1 MVVST
6 NTLLTSGSRY
16 QSLDVLRGLTVALM
30 IIVNTPGSWS
40 TNFSPFL
47 HAPWHG
53 ITITDLVFPSFL
65 FVVGNAMAFS
75 LIKLKERGA
84 QVYFQ
89 KVIKRTLIIFL
100 IGLLLTAF
108 PFFRIADSGL
118 VPFDFSKIRIMGVLQ
133 RIALCYGLAATLVY
147 FFKLR
152 VCMGIGAS
160 LLLIYWGIMYFFG
173 DQGPDPYSLEGNA
186 ARRLDL
192 WLIGAGNLY
201 RGEGIPF
208 DPEGLLS
215 TLPAMVNVLAGYG
228 VGSYI
233 RKNAGNSKTV
243 RSLFIIALAFLVLG
257 YVWDI
262 FFPINKKIW
271 SSSFVLVSVGYVTAL
286 LGVLVFVLE
295 LKKLK
300 GWAYFFEVFGKNPL
314 ILYVLSGVLV
324 RLMLMVPVG
333 HLSLKTWIY
342 EQFYSSFLPPKMASL
357 TFAISFMLLIWLVG
371 WVMDKRKWYIKV

>member
-1 MVVST
+1 MITT
-6 NTLLTSGSRY
+6 NTPLNTSARY

-53 ITITDLVFPSFL
+53 LTITDLVFPSFL

-75 LIKLKERGA
+75 LTKLRERGP
-84 QVYFQ
+84 QPYFR
-89 KVIKRTLIIFL
+89 KVITRTLVIFL

-108 PFFRIADSGL
+108 PFFRISDTGF
-118 VPFDFSKIRIMGVLQ
+118 VPFDFSKIRVMGVLQ

-147 FFKLR
+147 YFKPR
-152 VCMGIGAS
+152 VCMGVGG
-160 LLLIYWGIMYFFG
+160 LLLLLYWGVMYFFG

-192 WLIGAGNLY
+192 WLIGVDNLY

-215 TLPAMVNVLAGYG
+215 TFPAMVNVLAGYG
-228 VGSYI
+228 VGCFI
-233 RKNAGNSKTV
+233 RQRGGNGKTV
-243 RSLFIIALAFLVLG
+243 SGLLFIALALLILG
-257 YVWDI
+257 YAWDVY
-262 FFPINKKIW
+262 FPINKKIW
-271 SSSFVLVSVGYVTAL
+271 SSSFALVSVGYVTAL
-286 LGVLVFVLE
+286 LGLLVFIME
-295 LKKLK
+295 LKNLRS
-300 GWAYFFEVFGKNPL
+300 WSYFFEVFGKNPL

-324 RLMLMVPVG
+324 RIMLMIPVG
-333 HLSLKTWIY
+333 DASLKSWMY
-342 EQFYSSFLPPKMASL
+342 EQFFSSFLPAKIASL
-357 TFAISFMLLIWLVG
+357 TFAITFMLLIWLVG
-371 WVMDKRKWYIKV
+371 WMMDKRKWYIKV

>member
-1 MVVST
+1 
-6 NTLLTSGSRY
+6 
-16 QSLDVLRGLTVALM
+16 M

-40 TNFSPFL
+40 TNFAPFL

-53 ITITDLVFPSFL
+53 LTITDLVFPSFL

-75 LIKLKERGA
+75 LTKLRDRGP
-84 QVYFQ
+84 QLFFQ

-108 PFFRIADSGL
+108 PFFRIGDSGM

-147 FFKLR
+147 FFNIR
-152 VCMGIGAS
+152 VSMVIGAVI
-160 LLLIYWGIMYFFG
+160 LILYWGVMYLFG

-192 WLIGAGNLY
+192 WLIGAANLY

-215 TLPAMVNVLAGYG
+215 TLPALVNVLAGYG
-228 VGSYI
+228 VGNFI
-233 RKNAGNSKTV
+233 RQNGEKGKKV
-243 RSLFIIALAFLVLG
+243 RGLFLIALTLLVLG
-257 YVWDI
+257 YVWDA

-286 LGVLVFVLE
+286 LALLVFVLE
-295 LKKLK
+295 QKKVK

-324 RLMLMVPVG
+324 RIILMIPAGDV
-333 HLSLKTWIY
+333 SLKTWIY
-342 EQFYSSFLPPKMASL
+342 EQFFTSFLPPKIASL
-357 TFAISFMLLIWLVG
+357 SFAIIFMLLIWLVG
-371 WVMDKRKWYIKV
+371 YIMDKRRWYIKV

>member
-1 MVVST
+1 
-6 NTLLTSGSRY
+6 
-16 QSLDVLRGLTVALM
+16 M

-40 TNFSPFL
+40 TNFAPFL

-53 ITITDLVFPSFL
+53 LTITDLVFPSFL
-65 FVVGNAMAFS
+65 FVVGNAMALS
-75 LIKLKERGA
+75 LAKLRDRGP
-84 QVYFQ
+84 QRYFQ
-89 KVIKRTLIIFL
+89 KVIKRTLIIFI

-108 PFFRIADSGL
+108 PFFRIADSEL
-118 VPFDFSKIRIMGVLQ
+118 VPFDFSKIRMMGVLQ

-152 VCMGIGAS
+152 VCMGIGAT
-160 LLLIYWGIMYFFG
+160 LLVLYWGLMYLFG

-192 WLIGAGNLY
+192 WLIGSGNLY

-215 TLPAMVNVLAGYG
+215 TIPAMVNVLAGYG

-233 RKNAGNSKTV
+233 RQNGGNGKTV
-243 RSLFIIALAFLVLG
+243 RGLFLIALALLVLG
-257 YVWDI
+257 YVWDA

-271 SSSFVLVSVGYVTAL
+271 SSSFVLVSIGYVTAL
-286 LGVLVFVLE
+286 LGLLVFVLE
-295 LKKLK
+295 QKKAK

-324 RLMLMVPVG
+324 RVMLMVPVG
-333 HLSLKTWIY
+333 DTSLKTWIY
-342 EQFYSSFLPPKMASL
+342 EQFFSSFLPAKIASL
-357 TFAISFMLLIWLVG
+357 TFAITFMLLIWLVG
-371 WVMDKRKWYIKV
+371 WMMDKRKWYIKV

>member
-1 MVVST
+1 MAII
-6 NTLLTSGSRY
+6 NTPLNSGSRY

-40 TNFSPFL
+40 TNFAPFL

-53 ITITDLVFPSFL
+53 LTITDLVFPSFL
-65 FVVGNAMAFS
+65 FVVGNAMALS
-75 LIKLKERGA
+75 LAKLKDRGP
-84 QVYFQ
+84 QRYFQ
-89 KVIKRTLIIFL
+89 KVIKRTLIIFI

-108 PFFRIADSGL
+108 PFFRIADSEL
-118 VPFDFSKIRIMGVLQ
+118 VPFDFSKIRMMGVLQ

-152 VCMGIGAS
+152 VCMGIGAT
-160 LLLIYWGIMYFFG
+160 LLVLYWGLMYLFG

-192 WLIGAGNLY
+192 WLIGSGNLY

-215 TLPAMVNVLAGYG
+215 TIPAMVNVLAGYG

-233 RKNAGNSKTV
+233 RQNGGNGKTV
-243 RSLFIIALAFLVLG
+243 RGLFLIALALLVLG
-257 YVWDI
+257 YVWDA

-271 SSSFVLVSVGYVTAL
+271 SSSFVLVSIGYVTAL
-286 LGVLVFVLE
+286 LGLLVFVLE
-295 LKKLK
+295 QKKAK

-324 RLMLMVPVG
+324 RVMLMVPVG
-333 HLSLKTWIY
+333 DTSLKTWIY
-342 EQFYSSFLPPKMASL
+342 EQFFSSFLPAKIASL
-357 TFAISFMLLIWLVG
+357 TFAITFMLLIWLVG
-371 WVMDKRKWYIKV
+371 WMMDKRKWYIKV